1 MRHTAKIATTTIALV
16 TGGLLAATPALA
28 AGFGQGQGNGN
39 GSQASSSSQ
48 WGKGKGQSQGKGQ
61 GQGRENRGSSS
72 AQQRGASHSANFA
85 NVESGTLTAEQRDM
99 LAYMAEEEKLAR
111 DVYTA
116 LGDKFPTATIFDRI
130 ASSEQQH
137 LTTVRTLL
145 DRYDIADPTA
155 GKAAGVFAS
164 ADIQALYRELSAATT
179 VTQAYQAGV
188 AIEKD
193 DLAELAKAD
202 DGVTAPDV
210 NLVYDNLTKAS
221 QRHLAAFERQI

>member
-1 MRHTAKIATTTIALV
+1 MRRTSRIATTTIALV
-16 TGGLLAATPALA
+16 TGGLLAATPGLA
-28 AGFGQGQGNGN
+28 AGFANGQGKGNGP
-39 GSQASSSSQ
+39 QASSSSQ
-48 WGKGKGQSQGKGQ
+48 SGQ
-61 GQGRENRGSSS
+61 GQGQRRGNRGSG
-72 AQQRGASHSANFA
+72 ATQQRGAQHSANLA
-85 NVESGTLTAEQRDM
+85 NVASGTLTQAQRDM

-116 LGDKFPTATIFDRI
+116 LGDKFPTATTFDRI
-130 ASSEQQH
+130 ASSEGQH
-137 LTTVRTLL
+137 LTVVRSLL

-179 VTQAYQAGV
+179 LTEAYQAGV

-210 NLVYDNLTKAS
+210 NMVYDNLAKAS
-221 QRHLAAFERQI
+221 EQHLAAFERRL